1 MLGENR
7 ADARFEETTKFNRTR
22 SRLMDLRDRGAA
34 RGIPLNADV
43 ARCLHHN
50 VEKLLTR
57 DIGVIAE
64 QRTTRFESVEH
75 SAGRVPEHQRARNS
89 RHRRDR
95 SFGMDPIVLIAEYS
109 ERGCRD
115 CADRPPG
122 ELTGLRTSR
131 AIPERH
137 TASCPLGS
145 GAFRGTLARS
155 HPTVDGHTLDVK
167 YERQFVRFSGTFWG
181 LSMSV
186 LVLEQSDLAATPTE
200 RLEAEATSLAGHLAA
215 AMCRF
220 LDVVAELA
228 QREAWKTWEARS
240 MAHWVSWKCG
250 VGPRAAQEQ
259 VRVAVA
265 LLDLPETHAEFAAGQ
280 LSYSKVRALTRFLT
294 PGAETDTI
302 VVARHTTAEQLERI
316 ARAHGAACRAAD
328 PDLTR
333 RALDSSYVSFH
344 TNEDGT
350 ITITA
355 RVPADVGIRAIKAV
369 DDAASRL
376 PRDPDAEPQTKRVN
390 GFEAVIDAYLEPDP
404 SRSSAVEVIAHVDVE
419 MLSQDVPGRCELE
432 GHAIASET
440 LRRLACDCGVRLSI
454 DADGQILDLG
464 RKARFPNPAL
474 RRSVVTRD
482 QGRCRFPGCAQ
493 RNRLRAHHARHCPA
507 VAPPTAPTW

>member
-1 MLGENR
+1 M
-7 ADARFEETTKFNRTR
+7 
-22 SRLMDLRDRGAA
+22 
-34 RGIPLNADV
+34 
-43 ARCLHHN
+43 
-50 VEKLLTR
+50 
-57 DIGVIAE
+57 
-64 QRTTRFESVEH
+64 
-75 SAGRVPEHQRARNS
+75 
-89 RHRRDR
+89 
-95 SFGMDPIVLIAEYS
+95 
-109 ERGCRD
+109 
-115 CADRPPG
+115 
-122 ELTGLRTSR
+122 
-131 AIPERH
+131 
-137 TASCPLGS
+137 S
-145 GAFRGTLARS
+145 G
-155 HPTVDGHTLDVK
+155 
-167 YERQFVRFSGTFWG
+167 
-181 LSMSV
+181 
-186 LVLEQSDLAATPTE
+186 LVLERSDLAATPTE

-259 VRVAVA
+259 VRVALA
-265 LLDLPETHAEFAAGQ
+265 LLDLPETHAEFAAGL

-333 RALDSSYVSFH
+333 RALDASYVSFH

-369 DDAASRL
+369 DDAAAQL
-376 PRDPDAEPQTKRVN
+376 PRDADAEPQTKRVN

-404 SRSSAVEVIAHVDVE
+404 SRSRAVEVVAHVDVE

-432 GHAIASET
+432 GHPIASET

-482 QGRCRFPGCAQ
+482 HGRCRFPGCTQ
-493 RNRLRAHHARHCPA
+493 RTRLRAHHARHWGHGGPTDRANLLMLCPVHHRSVHEGGWKIEADGHGGFTFFNPRGVPVPELALVPTPTSPDA
-507 VAPPTAPTW
+507 VVQANTDAGIAITPDSIASLSGGEPMDLDCTMTAIFCVHPPVARARRECVPRNVGPNSMAGDPS